1 MVHIAE
7 KTLTD
12 LEFYTVLN
20 SIEKY
25 CLTDLAKKKIQEIRP
40 ISSKNKLLSELSQT
54 FEYVSSFE
62 NNNRIPTHYFDEIT
76 KEIHLLAIEN
86 SYLEP
91 ASFLKISSLTNTV
104 LELLKFFK
112 KFEFLY
118 PTLTHKSV
126 ILTYEPIIS
135 FEIQKIISPF
145 GTVLDTASA
154 NLKEIRK
161 SIAAVRNQITDGF
174 NKALSKFNG
183 LGYLDDIRESVMENH
198 RVLAVLAAHKKKIK
212 GLFLGTSKS
221 GSIAFIAPEVSLH
234 FTRELQ
240 ELVAQEKEEIIKI
253 LKKLTDELR
262 PFQQL
267 FTDYQNYLI
276 HLDTVS
282 AKAKYAIAIKATL
295 PKIVEEKKLIL
306 KNAYHPILFELN
318 QEKKLKIFPQS
329 FELNENQQIIVI
341 SGPNAGGKSIT
352 LKTVGILQ
360 LMIQS
365 GMLVPVHEH
374 SEMFLFDTIL
384 TDIGDNQSIEN
395 HLSTYSYRLKNMR
408 QFLKKCQA
416 NTLFLIDEFGTGSDP
431 ELGGALA
438 EIFLE
443 EFYHRKAFGIITT
456 HYANLKILAD
466 ELPNVVNANMQ
477 FDEKTLEPLY
487 HLFIGQ
493 PGSSF
498 TFEVAL
504 KNGIPFNIINRAK
517 KRVEKGKVRLDKTI
531 SKLQKER
538 NKLQKTSE
546 ILEIEK
552 NKAIESS
559 ENLQETQD
567 KMQQKLTQFYELYD
581 QNQKMLVYGRKINE
595 LANKYFQSDNK
606 KQFLSDFNLWIATEK
621 EKYQKKNPH
630 KPLLK
635 TVTKKAIK
643 KPDLQAEKKQEAL
656 MITEDEV
663 LKEVEKM
670 KVIVEE
676 TKKVE
681 LEKKKNYQFK
691 LNDQVR
697 LYDGN
702 ACGTIDKIEKNIA
715 TVNYGIFTTKVSIE
729 QLELVQKAKKQ

>member
-1 MVHIAE
+1 MGNIAE

-25 CLTDLAKKKIQEIRP
+25 CLTDLGKKNVQLIRT
-40 ISSKNKLLSELSQT
+40 ISQRNKLLSELTQT

-76 KEIHLLAIEN
+76 KEIHLLTIEN

-91 ASFLKISSLTNTV
+91 ASLLKVVSLTNTV
-104 LELLKFFK
+104 LEILKFLK
-112 KFEFLY
+112 KFEILY
-118 PTLTHKSV
+118 PTLTQNSSN
-126 ILTYEPIIS
+126 LTYESIIVV
-135 FEIQKIISPF
+135 EINKIISPF
-145 GTVLDTASA
+145 GTVLDTASP
-154 NLKEIRK
+154 NLKQIRK
-161 SIAAVRNQITDGF
+161 SISEVRSQITEGF

-198 RVLAVLAAHKKKIK
+198 RVLAVLAAHKKKVK

-234 FTRELQ
+234 YTRELQ
-240 ELVAQEKEEIIKI
+240 DLEYQEKEEIIKI

-262 PFQQL
+262 PFQKVL
-267 FTDYQNYLI
+267 IDYQNYLI
-276 HLDTVS
+276 HIDTVS
-282 AKAKYAIAIKATL
+282 AKAKYAISIKATL
-295 PKIVEEKKLIL
+295 PNIVKEKKLIL
-306 KNAYHPILFELN
+306 KDAYHPILVELN
-318 QEKKLKIFPQS
+318 NRKKLKTIPQS
-329 FELNENQQIIVI
+329 FELNEKQQIIVI

-352 LKTVGILQ
+352 LKTVGLLQ

-365 GMLVPVHEH
+365 GILITVHER
-374 SEMFLFDTIL
+374 SELFLFDNIL

-408 QFLKKCQA
+408 QFLKKCQE

-438 EIFLE
+438 EVFLE

-477 FDEKTLEPLY
+477 FDERTLEPLY

-504 KNGIPFNIINRAK
+504 KNGIPYSIINRAK

-531 SKLQKER
+531 TKLQKER

-552 NKAIESS
+552 DKVIESS

-595 LANKYFQSDNK
+595 LANKYFQSNNK
-606 KQFLSDFNLWIATEK
+606 KQFLADFNLWIASEK
-621 EKYQKKNPH
+621 EKYQKKNPP
-630 KPLLK
+630 KPIVK
-635 TVTKKAIK
+635 TA
-643 KPDLQAEKKQEAL
+643 
-656 MITEDEV
+656 
-663 LKEVEKM
+663 
-670 KVIVEE
+670 
-676 TKKVE
+676 TKKVIKKAE
-681 LEKKKNYQFK
+681 LDSIKKHEK
-691 LNDQVR
+691 L
-697 LYDGN
+697 
-702 ACGTIDKIEKNIA
+702 IA
-715 TVNYGIFTTKVSIE
+715 TEK
-729 QLELVQKAKKQ
+729 

>member
-1 MVHIAE
+1 MGNIAE

-25 CLTDLAKKKIQEIRP
+25 CLTDLGKKNVQLIRA
-40 ISSKNKLLSELSQT
+40 ISDRNKLLSELNQT

-62 NNNRIPTHYFDEIT
+62 NNNRIPTHYFDDIT
-76 KEIHLLAIEN
+76 KEIHLLTIEN

-91 ASFLKISSLTNTV
+91 ASFLKVVSLTNTV
-104 LELLKFFK
+104 LEILKFLK
-112 KFEFLY
+112 KFEILY
-118 PTLTHKSV
+118 PTLTQQSSN
-126 ILTYEPIIS
+126 LTFESIIVV
-135 FEIQKIISPF
+135 EINKIIAPF
-145 GTVLDTASA
+145 GTVLDAASP
-154 NLKEIRK
+154 NLKQIRK
-161 SIAAVRNQITDGF
+161 SISEVRSQITEGF

-198 RVLAVLAAHKKKIK
+198 RVLAVLAAHKKKVK

-240 ELVAQEKEEIIKI
+240 DLEYQEKEEIIKI

-262 PFQQL
+262 PFQSVL
-267 FTDYQNYLI
+267 ISYQNYLI
-276 HLDTVS
+276 YLDTVS
-282 AKAKYAIAIKATL
+282 AKAKYAISIKATL
-295 PKIVEEKKLIL
+295 PNIVKEKRLLL
-306 KNAYHPILFELN
+306 KNAYHPILVELN
-318 QEKKLKIFPQS
+318 NRKKLKTIPQS
-329 FELNENQQIIVI
+329 FELNEKQQIIVI

-352 LKTVGILQ
+352 LKTVGLLQ

-365 GMLVPVHEH
+365 GILIPVHER
-374 SEMFLFDTIL
+374 SEIFLFDTIL

-408 QFLKKCQA
+408 QFLKKCQE

-438 EIFLE
+438 EVFLE

-466 ELPNVVNANMQ
+466 ELPHVVNANMQ
-477 FDEKTLEPLY
+477 FDERTLEPLY

-504 KNGIPFNIINRAK
+504 KNGIPYSIINRAK

-531 SKLQKER
+531 TKLQKER

-552 NKAIESS
+552 DKVIETS

-567 KMQQKLTQFYELYD
+567 KMQQKLIQFYELYD
-581 QNQKMLVYGRKINE
+581 QNQKMLIYGRKINE
-595 LANKYFQSDNK
+595 LANKYFQTNNK
-606 KQFLSDFNLWIATEK
+606 KQFLADFNLWIATEK
-621 EKYQKKNPH
+621 EKYQKKNQP
-630 KPLLK
+630 KPMLK
-635 TVTKKAIK
+635 TTSKKVIKKAELDVI
-643 KPDLQAEKKQEAL
+643 KKQEAIL
-656 MITEDEV
+656 ATEIEV
-663 LKEVEKM
+663 LKEVEII
-670 KVIVEE
+670 KVVVEE
-676 TKKVE
+676 IKKE
-681 LEKKKNYQFK
+681 AQEKKMNYQF
-691 LNDQVR
+691 NIHDQVR
-697 LYDGN
+697 LFDGQ

-715 TVNYGIFTTKVSIE
+715 TVNYGLFTTKVNID
-729 QLELVQKAKKQ
+729 QLELVQKAKK

>member
-1 MVHIAE
+1 MGNIAE

-25 CLTDLAKKKIQEIRP
+25 CLTDLGKNKVLKIRP
-40 ISSKNKLLSELSQT
+40 FSDKNDLLLELSQT
-54 FEYVSSFE
+54 FEFVGSFE
-62 NNNRIPTHYFDEIT
+62 NNNRILNHYFEEIT
-76 KEIHLLAIEN
+76 KEIHLLSIEN

-91 ASFLKISSLTNTV
+91 ASFLKIWSLTNTV

-118 PTLTHKSV
+118 PNLSQQAV
-126 ILTYEPIIS
+126 NLSFEPFIAV
-135 FEIQKIISPF
+135 EIQKIISPF
-145 GTVLDTASA
+145 GTVLDTASP

-161 SIAAVRNQITDGF
+161 SIFEVRSQITEGF

-198 RVLAVLAAHKKKIK
+198 RVLAVLAAHKKKVK
-212 GLFLGTSKS
+212 GLFLGTSKT

-240 ELVAQEKEEIIKI
+240 DLSLQEKEEIIKI
-253 LKKLTDELR
+253 LKKLTDDLR
-262 PFQQL
+262 PFKSIL
-267 FTDYQNYLI
+267 IDYQNYLE
-276 HLDTVS
+276 HLDLVS
-282 AKAKYAIAIKATL
+282 AKAKYAISINATL
-295 PKIVEEKKLIL
+295 PKIVAEKKLIL
-306 KNAYHPILFELN
+306 KNAYHPILLELN
-318 QEKKLKIFPQS
+318 QQKKLKTFPQS
-329 FELNENQQIIVI
+329 FELNEKQQIIVI

-365 GMLVPVHEH
+365 GILVPVHEC

-408 QFLKKCQA
+408 QFLKKCQE

-438 EIFLE
+438 EVFLE

-552 NKAIESS
+552 DKAIESTG
-559 ENLQETQD
+559 NLQETQD

-581 QNQKMLVYGRKINE
+581 QNQKMLVYGRKVNE
-595 LANKYFQSDNK
+595 LANKYFQSNNK
-606 KQFLSDFNLWIATEK
+606 KQFMADFNLWIATEK
-621 EKYQKKNPH
+621 EKYQKKNLP
-630 KPLLK
+630 KPIVK
-635 TVTKKAIK
+635 TASKKIIK
-643 KPDLQAEKKQEAL
+643 KQDLAALKKQEAL
-656 MITEDEV
+656 IVTEKEVMI
-663 LKEVEKM
+663 EVEKI
-670 KVIVEE
+670 KVVAEE
-676 TKKVE
+676 IKKVAI
-681 LEKKKNYQFK
+681 EKKKDYQFK

-697 LYDGN
+697 LIDGN
-702 ACGTIDKIEKNIA
+702 ACGTIDKIEKNMA
-715 TVNYGIFTTKVSIE
+715 TVNYGFFTTKVSIE
-729 QLELVQKAKKQ
+729 QLELVQKAKK

>member
-1 MVHIAE
+1 MGNIAE

-25 CLTDLAKKKIQEIRP
+25 CLTDLGKKNVQLIRT
-40 ISSKNKLLSELSQT
+40 ISQRNKLLSELTQT

-76 KEIHLLAIEN
+76 KEIHLLTIEN

-91 ASFLKISSLTNTV
+91 ASLLKVVSLTNTV
-104 LELLKFFK
+104 LEILKFLK
-112 KFEFLY
+112 KFEILY
-118 PTLTHKSV
+118 PTLTQNSSN
-126 ILTYEPIIS
+126 LTYESIIVV
-135 FEIQKIISPF
+135 EINKIISPF
-145 GTVLDTASA
+145 GTVLDTASP
-154 NLKEIRK
+154 NLKQIRK
-161 SIAAVRNQITDGF
+161 SISEVRSQITEGF

-198 RVLAVLAAHKKKIK
+198 RVLAVLAAHKKKVK

-234 FTRELQ
+234 YTRELQ
-240 ELVAQEKEEIIKI
+240 DLEYQEKEEIIKI

-262 PFQQL
+262 PFQKVL
-267 FTDYQNYLI
+267 IDYQNYLI
-276 HLDTVS
+276 HIDTVS
-282 AKAKYAIAIKATL
+282 AKAKYAISIKATL
-295 PKIVEEKKLIL
+295 PNIVKEKKLIL
-306 KNAYHPILFELN
+306 KDAYHPILVELN
-318 QEKKLKIFPQS
+318 NRKKLKTIPQS
-329 FELNENQQIIVI
+329 FELNEKQQIIVI

-352 LKTVGILQ
+352 LKTVGLLQ

-365 GMLVPVHEH
+365 GILITVHER
-374 SEMFLFDTIL
+374 SELFLFDNIL

-408 QFLKKCQA
+408 QFLKKCQE

-438 EIFLE
+438 EVFLE

-477 FDEKTLEPLY
+477 FDERTLEPLY

-504 KNGIPFNIINRAK
+504 KNGIPYSIINRAK

-531 SKLQKER
+531 TKLQKER

-552 NKAIESS
+552 DKVIESS

-595 LANKYFQSDNK
+595 LANKYFQSNNK
-606 KQFLSDFNLWIATEK
+606 KQFLADFNLWIASEK
-621 EKYQKKNPH
+621 EKYQKKNPP
-630 KPLLK
+630 KPIVK
-635 TVTKKAIK
+635 TATKKVIK
-643 KPDLQAEKKQEAL
+643 KAELDSIKKHEKLIA
-656 MITEDEV
+656 TEKEV
-663 LKEVEKM
+663 LKEVEKI
-670 KVIVEE
+670 KVVVEE
-676 TKKVE
+676 AKKE
-681 LEKKKNYQFK
+681 AQEKKKNYQFNI
-691 LNDQVR
+691 NDQVR
-697 LYDGN
+697 LYEGN

-715 TVNYGIFTTKVSIE
+715 TVNYGLFTTKVNID
-729 QLELVQKAKKQ
+729 QLELVQKAKN

>member
-1 MVHIAE
+1 MSKITE

-12 LEFYTVLN
+12 LEFYTVLK

-25 CLTDLAKKKIQEIRP
+25 CLTDLGKKNTLLIRP
-40 ISSKNKLLSELSQT
+40 ISKRDKLLSELSQT

-62 NNNRIPTHYFDEIT
+62 NNNRIPTHYFDDIT
-76 KEIHLLAIEN
+76 KEIQLLTIEN

-91 ASFLKISSLTNTV
+91 ASLLKVASLTNSV
-104 LELLKFFK
+104 LEILKFLK
-112 KFEFLY
+112 KFEILY
-118 PTLTHKSV
+118 PTLAQNATT
-126 ILTYEPIIS
+126 LTFESIIAV
-135 FEIQKIISPF
+135 EINNIISPF
-145 GTVLDTASA
+145 GTILDNASP

-161 SIAAVRNQITDGF
+161 SISEVRSQITAGF

-198 RVLAVLAAHKKKIK
+198 RVLAVLAAHKKKVK

-240 ELVAQEKEEIIKI
+240 DLEYQEKEEIIKI
-253 LKKLTDELR
+253 LKNLTNKLR
-262 PFQQL
+262 PFQSVL
-267 FTDYQNYLI
+267 LTYQTYLI
-276 HLDTVS
+276 HLDIVS
-282 AKAKYAIAIKATL
+282 AKAKYAVSIKATL
-295 PKIVEEKKLIL
+295 PNIVNEKKILL
-306 KNAYHPILFELN
+306 KNAYHPILVELN
-318 QEKKLKIFPQS
+318 NLKKLKTIPQS
-329 FELNENQQIIVI
+329 FELNEKQQIIVI

-365 GMLVPVHEH
+365 GILIPVDER
-374 SEMFLFDTIL
+374 SEIFLFDTIL

-395 HLSTYSYRLKNMR
+395 HLSTYSYRLKNMQ
-408 QFLKKCQA
+408 QFLKKCQE

-456 HYANLKILAD
+456 HYANLKVLAN
-466 ELPNVVNANMQ
+466 ELPNVINANMQ
-477 FDEKTLEPLY
+477 FDTKTLEPLY
-487 HLFIGQ
+487 QLNIGQ

-504 KNGIPFNIINRAK
+504 KNGIPYNIINRAK
-517 KRVEKGKVRLDKTI
+517 KRVEKGKVRLDQTI
-531 SKLQKER
+531 SKLQHER
-538 NKLQKTSE
+538 NKLQKTTE

-552 NKAIESS
+552 DKAIESS

-581 QNQKMLVYGRKINE
+581 QNQKMLIYGRKINE
-595 LANKYFQSDNK
+595 LANKYFQTNNK
-606 KQFLSDFNLWIATEK
+606 KQFLADLNLWIATEK
-621 EKYQKKNPH
+621 EKYQKKNPP
-630 KPLLK
+630 KPIVKIVSKKL
-635 TVTKKAIK
+635 TKKTELDSI
-643 KPDLQAEKKQEAL
+643 LKQEELLA
-656 MITEDEV
+656 TEKEV
-663 LKEVEKM
+663 LKEVEKI
-670 KVIVEE
+670 KLIVEE
-676 TKKVE
+676 TKKVT
-681 LEKKKNYQFK
+681 LENKKNYQFNI
-691 LNDQVR
+691 NDQVR
-697 LYDGN
+697 LFEGN

-715 TVNYGIFTTKVSIE
+715 TVNYGLFTTKVSIE
-729 QLELVQKAKKQ
+729 QLELVKKAKK

>member
-1 MVHIAE
+1 MGNIAE

-12 LEFYTVLN
+12 LEFYTVLH

-25 CLTDLAKKKIQEIRP
+25 CLTDLGKKKVQEIRP
-40 ISSKNKLLSELSQT
+40 ISRKEILLSELSQT

-62 NNNRIPTHYFDEIT
+62 NDNRIPTHYFDEIT
-76 KEIHLLAIEN
+76 KEIHLLTVEN

-91 ASFLKISSLTNTV
+91 TSFLKIASLTNTV

-112 KFEFLY
+112 KFEVLY
-118 PTLTHKSV
+118 PTLTQNSV
-126 ILTYEPIIS
+126 NLTYDPSIAV
-135 FEIQKIISPF
+135 EIQKIISPF
-145 GTVLDTASA
+145 GTVSDTASP
-154 NLKEIRK
+154 NLKQIRK
-161 SIAAVRNQITDGF
+161 LIAEVRSQITDGF

-198 RVLAVLAAHKKKIK
+198 RVLAVLAAHKKKVK

-234 FTRELQ
+234 YTRELQ
-240 ELVAQEKEEIIKI
+240 DLAHQEKEEIIKI

-262 PFQQL
+262 PFHHL
-267 FTDYQNYLI
+267 LIEYQNYLV
-276 HLDTVS
+276 HLDIVS
-282 AKAKYAIAIKATL
+282 AKAKYAVSIKATL
-295 PKIVEEKKLIL
+295 PEIIDEKRLLL
-306 KNAYHPILFELN
+306 KNAYHPILVELN
-318 QEKKLKIFPQS
+318 NQKKIKTIPQS
-329 FELNENQQIIVI
+329 FELNEKHQIIVI

-365 GMLVPVHEH
+365 GILVPVHER

-408 QFLKKCQA
+408 QFLKKCQE

-438 EIFLE
+438 EVFLE

-487 HLFIGQ
+487 HLHIGQ

-498 TFEVAL
+498 TFEVAQ
-504 KNGIPFNIINRAK
+504 KNGIPFSIINRAK

-552 NKAIESS
+552 DKVIESS

-581 QNQKMLVYGRKINE
+581 QNQKMLIYGRKINE
-595 LANKYFQSDNK
+595 LANKYFQSNNK
-606 KQFLSDFNLWIATEK
+606 KQFLAEFNLWIASEK
-621 EKYQKKNPH
+621 EKYQKKNPP
-630 KPLLK
+630 KPIVK
-635 TVTKKAIK
+635 TASKKIIKKA
-643 KPDLQAEKKQEAL
+643 DLEVLKKQEAL
-656 MITEDEV
+656 IATEKEV
-663 LKEVEKM
+663 LKEVEKI
-670 KVIVEE
+670 KVVVEE

-691 LNDQVR
+691 LHDQVR
-697 LYDGN
+697 LFDGN

-729 QLELVQKAKKQ
+729 QLELVQRAKK

>member
-1 MVHIAE
+1 MVHITE
-7 KTLTD
+7 KTLHD

-25 CLTDLAKKKIQEIRP
+25 CLTDLGKKKVLEIRP
-40 ISSKNKLLSELSQT
+40 ISSNPKLFSELQQT
-54 FEYVSSFE
+54 YEFVGSFE
-62 NNNRIPTHYFDEIT
+62 NNNRIPNHYFDEIT
-76 KEIHLLAIEN
+76 KEIHLLSIEN

-91 ASFLKISSLTNTV
+91 ASLQKLGFLTTMV
-104 LELLKFFK
+104 LELLKFLK

-118 PTLTHKSV
+118 PTLAQNAVK
-126 ILTYEPIIS
+126 LPYEPSIVLK
-135 FEIQKIISPF
+135 IQKIISPF
-145 GTVLDTASA
+145 GTVEDTASPQ
-154 NLKEIRK
+154 LKEIRK
-161 SIAAVRNQITDGF
+161 SITAVRNQITDTF
-174 NKALSKFNG
+174 NKALAKYNG

-198 RVLAVLAAHKKKIK
+198 RVLAVLAAHKKKVK

-221 GSIAFIAPEVSLH
+221 GSIAFIAPEVSLQ

-240 ELVAQEKEEIIKI
+240 ELMLQEKEEIIKI
-253 LKKLTDELR
+253 LKKLTDDLR
-262 PFQQL
+262 PFQTL
-267 FTDYQNYLI
+267 FIDYQNYLI
-276 HLDTVS
+276 HLDVVC
-282 AKAKYAIAIKATL
+282 AKAKYALAIKATL
-295 PKIVEEKKLIL
+295 PKIVTEKKIL
-306 KNAYHPILFELN
+306 LKEAYHPILLEIN
-318 QEKKLKIFPQS
+318 QQKKIKTFPQS
-329 FELNENQQIIVI
+329 FELNEKQQIIVI

-365 GMLVPVHEH
+365 GMLVPVHER
-374 SEMFLFDTIL
+374 SEMYLFNSIL
-384 TDIGDNQSIEN
+384 TDIGDHQSIEN

-408 QFLKKCQA
+408 QFLKKCQE

-456 HYANLKILAD
+456 HYANLKILAN
-466 ELPNVVNANMQ
+466 ELPYVVNANMQ

-487 HLFIGQ
+487 QLFIGQ

-504 KNGIPFNIINRAK
+504 KNGIPYSIINRAK

-552 NKAIESS
+552 DKAIESS
-559 ENLQETQD
+559 ENLQETQE

-595 LANKYFQSDNK
+595 LANTYFQSNNK
-606 KQFLSDFNLWIATEK
+606 KQFLADFNSWIATEK
-621 EKYQKKNPH
+621 EKYQKKNPP
-630 KPLLK
+630 KK
-635 TVTKKAIK
+635 VTKTLSK
-643 KPDLQAEKKQEAL
+643 KVLTKVDLEHTKKQETW
-656 MITEDEV
+656 IHTEQEV
-663 LKEVEKM
+663 LKEVDKIKE
-670 KVIVEE
+670 IVEE

-697 LYDGN
+697 LLDGN

-729 QLELVQKAKKQ
+729 QLELVQRAKK